1 MDDTA
6 DGRPDGVENNLTS
19 QVSVDQSVP
28 AVAPVD
34 NNTCHFPELWSP
46 KDEDPN
52 SFDFVLKKIQNS
64 MGFQLRVHPPDYP
77 TTPEME
83 LPMPEIELPTP
94 DVEIEPEVA
103 QYSELDLTVD
113 VLFETDR
120 PKSGSEVEDLV
131 KVDVI
136 VGRRVLGRGRAR
148 RQLKKDHF

>member
-1 MDDTA
+1 
-6 DGRPDGVENNLTS
+6 
-19 QVSVDQSVP
+19 
-28 AVAPVD
+28 
-34 NNTCHFPELWSP
+34 
-46 KDEDPN
+46 
-52 SFDFVLKKIQNS
+52 
-64 MGFQLRVHPPDYP
+64 
-77 TTPEME
+77 
-83 LPMPEIELPTP
+83 MPEIELPTT